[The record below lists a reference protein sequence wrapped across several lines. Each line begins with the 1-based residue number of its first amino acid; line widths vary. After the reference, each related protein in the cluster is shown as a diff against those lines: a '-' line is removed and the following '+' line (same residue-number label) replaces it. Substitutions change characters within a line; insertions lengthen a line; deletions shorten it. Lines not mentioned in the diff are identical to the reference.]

1 MNQHKEARSYLSE
14 SILFLIFRG
23 LIVGLLAGIVVS
35 LFRLGIELLY
45 EKVLSLYELAH
56 ENALFFVLILICY
69 GVIAWV
75 VAQLL
80 ISEPQIKGSGIPQI
94 EAELKGF
101 TQLDW
106 WGVLWKKFLAGLL
119 AISSGL
125 LLGREGPS
133 IQLGAMVGKG
143 ISRQF
148 KITSFGEK
156 TLIASGSAAGIAAAF
171 GAPIAGLL
179 FVVEEVYHHFSRTV
193 WITTLTASLTAD
205 LVSKQF
211 FGMEPVL
218 NFASDLAQLPLKA
231 YWLYLIMGVA
241 CGLLGFGYE
250 KVVLVAGDYFQKLGQ
265 MLGLKP
271 AYFSMIS
278 LLAIMPLMYFSPAL
292 AGGGHALIINLP
304 QYNVSFGIL
313 LLWLVIRFS
322 FSMISYGS
330 GVPGGIFLPIL
341 SLGALA
347 GAAFG
352 ALALQLGLIDHSMFS
367 LFIIAGMSSYFGA
380 VSKAPL
386 TAIILVCEMV
396 GNLSQLMPLAF
407 VTLISYTVMDLLKGA
422 PVYEAMLEKLFA
434 NKEIAVSDKLMLLQ
448 WPVSAKVAGKQVRE
462 LELPRQILITNQVI
476 NGKNEVVSGA
486 SILYLGNTIDI
497 IIRESDRHLAEKYL
511 L

>member
-1 MNQHKEARSYLSE
+1 MDQHQKARSYLSE

-23 LIVGLLAGIVVS
+23 IIVGLIAGFVVS
-35 LFRLGIELLY
+35 SFRLLIQIFY
-45 EKVLSLYELAH
+45 EKFLYLYELAH
-56 ENALFFVLILICY
+56 EKSIYLALILGLYVLISLIV
-69 GVIAWV
+69 GK
-75 VAQLL
+75 LL
-80 ISEPQIKGSGIPQI
+80 LSEPQIKGSGIPQV

-101 TQLDW
+101 MHLNW
-106 WGVLWKKFLAGLL
+106 WSVLWKKFVAGLL
-119 AISSGL
+119 TISSGM

-143 ISRQF
+143 VATKF
-148 KITSFGEK
+148 GLASFGEK

-211 FGMEPVL
+211 FGMAPVL
-218 NFASDLAQLPLKA
+218 DFASNLAQMPLEA
-231 YWLYLIMGVA
+231 YWLYLIMGLV
-241 CGLLGFGYE
+241 CGLLAFGYE
-250 KVVLVAGDYFQKLGQ
+250 KVILVVGEYYQKLGKI
-265 MLGLKP
+265 LHIKP
-271 AYFSMIS
+271 IYFSIVA
-278 LLAIMPLMYFSPAL
+278 LVAIMPLTYFLPILS
-292 AGGGHALIINLP
+292 GGGHEVIITLP
-304 QYNVSFGIL
+304 KLHLGFWVL
-313 LLWLVIRFS
+313 LAWFVIRFVYC
-322 FSMISYGS
+322 MISYGS

-341 SLGALA
+341 SLGALS

-352 ALALQLGLIDHSMFS
+352 ALAVQLGLIDDSMFS
-367 LFIIAGMSSYFGA
+367 LFVIAGMSAYFGA

-386 TAIILVCEMV
+386 TAIVLVCEMV

-422 PVYEAMLEKLFA
+422 PVYEAMLEKMFA
-434 NKEIAVSDKLMLLQ
+434 NKEVEVSEKLMLLQ
-448 WPVSAKVAGKQVRE
+448 WPVSDKIAGRQVRE
-462 LELPRQILITNQVI
+462 LELPRQILITNQVV
-476 NGKNEVVSGA
+476 NGKNEVVSG
-486 SILYLGNTIDI
+486 SSVLYLGNTIDV